1 MPHKAG
7 ASNQKLKEPSAVTV
21 PEYGDQSKQ
30 EEPVGIARQGDE
42 GRQQRSNGKCVLS
55 LESDNIGFGN
65 VVVGRNQISKV
76 RKENL

>member
-1 MPHKAG
+1 LPHKAG

-21 PEYGDQSKQ
+21 PESGDQSKQ

-65 VVVGRNQISKV
+65 VVVGRNHISKV
-76 RKENL
+76 RNETL